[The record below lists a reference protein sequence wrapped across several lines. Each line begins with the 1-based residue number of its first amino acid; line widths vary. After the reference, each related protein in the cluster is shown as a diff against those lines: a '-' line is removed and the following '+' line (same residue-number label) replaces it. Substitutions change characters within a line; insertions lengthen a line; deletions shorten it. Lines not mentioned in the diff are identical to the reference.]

1 MQGLSGWYT
10 EEYEEVCGGRNRV
23 PDTRECLLKWV
34 THLNSIGMSEAAP
47 WEEQPSYSS
56 LCHQCLVL
64 LCLLKNNKMNGGSQ
78 RSRKPDPC
86 HGLELSN
93 FFQKG
98 IKIIINICG
107 VYLDQPGYPVH
118 FYISIT
124 NYLKGTLRKQSY
136 LQLHQ
141 NEEDNLGMNLTK
153 EIKDMHLT
161 HWWRRLPFDDQNQL
175 TKDLIYISKITST
188 I

>member
-1 MQGLSGWYT
+1 MDDILKYMRKCVVGGTEFQIQGNACWNESHVWIQF
-10 EEYEEVCGGRNRV
+10 E
-23 PDTRECLLKWV
+23 WV
-34 THLNSIGMSEAAP
+34 RLHLERSNPLIH
-47 WEEQPSYSS
+47 
-56 LCHQCLVL
+56 LCATSAWCFCVYWR
-64 LCLLKNNKMNGGSQ
+64 NNKINGGSQ

-86 HGLELSN
+86 QGLELSN

-98 IKIIINICG
+98 KKIIINICG
-107 VYLDQPGYPVH
+107 VYLDQTGYPVH

-124 NYLKGTLRKQSY
+124 NYLKGTLRKQSH

-153 EIKDMHLT
+153 EMKDMYLT